1 MRAEPIVNG
10 LQEEWADNVLVMQ
23 LNIHQQ
29 ANEQL
34 IRQIDA
40 QFTPTFVLL
49 DESGAEVWRQVGVID
64 ANEAR
69 RQVERID

>member
-10 LQEEWADNVLVMQ
+10 LKEEWADEVLIVQ

-29 ANEQL
+29 ANERL
-34 IRQIDA
+34 VRQFDA

-49 DESGAEVWRQVGVID
+49 DEAGDEVWRQIGVID
-64 ANEAR
+64 VSEAR
-69 RQVERID
+69 RQVEIIN

>member
-10 LQEEWADNVLVMQ
+10 LKEEWADDVLVLQ
-23 LNIHQQ
+23 LNIHKK

-34 IRQIDA
+34 VRQLNA

-49 DESGAEVWRQVGVID
+49 DESGDEVWRQVGVID
-64 ANEAR
+64 ATEAR
-69 RQVERID
+69 RQVELIN

>member
-10 LQEEWADNVLVMQ
+10 LKEEWADDVLVLQ
-23 LNIHQQ
+23 LNIHQK

-34 IRQIDA
+34 VRQLNA

-49 DESGAEVWRQVGVID
+49 DESGDEVWRHVGVID
-64 ANEAR
+64 ATEAR
-69 RQVERID
+69 RQVDIIN